1 MALFLKGTAAG
12 GVPAGGVVP
21 SYACPKCGAP
31 VPAGSGTCGNCGALQ
46 GNRKFC
52 QHCGAVIDGDCI
64 VCPACGKQV
73 GQIKSDAP
81 QVVINNSNQSSN
93 VNTNTNV
100 AANVG
105 MGRSRGKRKDKW
117 VAFWLC
123 LLLGFCG
130 AHKFYE
136 GKTGMGILYICTLGL
151 CGIGIIIDLIAILG
165 KPNPY
170 YVN

>member
-1 MALFLKGTAAG
+1 M
-12 GVPAGGVVP
+12 P

-64 VCPACGKQV
+64 ICPACGKQV
-73 GQIKSDAP
+73 GQVKSDAP

-123 LLLGFCG
+123 LLLGYFG